1 MNISGLGSGSYNYSL
16 QTRSVSQT
24 DQSEMAKKM
33 ASRMMEEMDNDG
45 DGSLSAD
52 EIGVEQSVLSQADS
66 DGDSKLS
73 DSELIALMGQM
84 APPPPPSGGGM
95 GMSQAGQEGGAGQA
109 PPDASELFSQLDT
122 DGDGSISQEEFLAGR
137 PDDVSEEQAAQMW
150 SRLDSS
156 GAGSLSQEDFVSA
169 MEQQGPPPGPPPGAG
184 GQGMAQ
190 ASGSSSLAESLT
202 GTNSDS
208 GNSLSELLA
217 SLLANYGLSR
227 YQESQNSG
235 LSGLLSN
242 SQSGGS
248 ISLTA

>member
-1 MNISGLGSGSYNYSL
+1 MNISGLGSSSYSYSL

-24 DQSEMAKKM
+24 GQSEMAKKM
-33 ASRMMEEMDNDG
+33 AGRMMEEMDSDG

-84 APPPPPSGGGM
+84 APPPPPPGGM

-169 MEQQGPPPGPPPGAG
+169 MEAQGPPPGPPPGAG

-190 ASGSSSLAESLT
+190 ASGSSTLAESLT
-202 GTNSDS
+202 GTTSDS

-235 LSGLLSN
+235 LAGLLSG